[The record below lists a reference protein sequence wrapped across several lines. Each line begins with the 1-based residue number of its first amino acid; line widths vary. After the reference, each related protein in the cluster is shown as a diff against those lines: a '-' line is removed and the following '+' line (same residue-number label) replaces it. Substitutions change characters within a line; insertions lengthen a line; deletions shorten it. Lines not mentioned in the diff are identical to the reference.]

1 MKSNKEKL
9 KNRIFISLCISLLAI
24 VLCTFVYTG
33 RQYGSQAMNA
43 LYLSAEFQGEY
54 KVADGNF
61 QPYVKGEHI
70 PANKGDVTLK
80 GHFQLFVPTTGEVV
94 GIADEGVVLA
104 FYFNHIGGEVSEGGE
119 EFRPFD
125 AESVL
130 IGEDLCGKMYIGY
143 ECKGAEEI
151 TIRLKNPH
159 KFGNPG
165 AIDDFLNNLS
175 TYGGTAFERDT
186 LNRGSADRILGI
198 AFILF
203 AFMILG
209 TTIFSM
215 LIHIKGSKNLWLAGF
230 GIFSAGIYF
239 LFKAHGVMFFSEIIK
254 FNTRMV
260 IGSMMLYMLCV
271 TAFIAGMFEDKF
283 RKLSNSLTILAL
295 FSNLA
300 IMLSPS
306 VSDVKFYDTLPVW
319 VSVQSVIC
327 IVMSVLL
334 AIRIAKDDK
343 KEKMLSAFAMLPMIS
358 FIIDVA
364 GITFGLST
372 RVIVSEIVF
381 ILVFIVSVIVLLKVV
396 PQNLNAAIR
405 ARELEAEKLILKAEL
420 TESRI
425 ATMISQ
431 IQPHFIYNTL
441 GTIEQLC
448 ITEPKEASK
457 LVRNFSL
464 YLRGNF
470 SELDNAKPI
479 RFSQEMNHVKH
490 YTDIEQVRFPDMTIQ
505 YDLRSV
511 EFLLPALSV
520 QPLVENAIKH
530 GLMGLEEGGIVTIS
544 AYETDDSYIVEV
556 TDDGVGFD
564 MSVGYDETKH
574 VGIKNI
580 RGRIEAM
587 CSGTLTIESEIGKGT
602 KATIRIPKE
611 AGDYDSDNS

>member
-1 MKSNKEKL
+1 MKTVKEAFKNK
-9 KNRIFISLCISLLAI
+9 IFIGICISLLAI
-24 VLCTFVYTG
+24 SLCIFVYTG
-33 RQYGSQAMNA
+33 RDFGNQAKNA
-43 LYLSAEFQGEY
+43 MYLSAQFQGEY
-54 KVADGNF
+54 KIADGDW
-61 QPYVKGEHI
+61 QPYVKGKHI

-80 GHFQLFVPTTGEVV
+80 GHFELYVPTTGEV
-94 GIADEGVVLA
+94 ICNAEEGVILA

-119 EFRPFD
+119 QFRPFD
-125 AESVL
+125 AEL
-130 IGEDLCGKMYIGY
+130 DIAGEDMCGKMYIGY
-143 ECKGAEEI
+143 ECKGADEI

-159 KFGNPG
+159 KFGNAG
-165 AIDDFLNNLS
+165 AVDDFLNNLN
-175 TYGGTAFERDT
+175 TYGGTDFERDM
-186 LNRGSADRILGI
+186 LNRGSAERVLGI
-198 AFILF
+198 VLILF

-209 TTIFSM
+209 TAIFSM
-215 LIHIKGSKNLWLAGF
+215 MIHVKGNGNLWLVGI
-230 GIFSAGIYF
+230 GIFFSGIHF
-239 LFKAHGVMFFSEIIK
+239 MFKAHGVMFFSEIIK
-254 FNTRMV
+254 FNTRMLL
-260 IGSMMLYMLCV
+260 GSMMLYMLTL
-271 TAFIAGMFEDKF
+271 TAIISFWLRGRAKKF
-283 RKLSNSLTILAL
+283 GVGLTVLAL
-295 FSNLA
+295 VSICAF
-300 IMLSPS
+300 MLLPKFT
-306 VSDVKFYDTLPVW
+306 DVKFYDTLPVW
-319 VSVQSVIC
+319 IALQSVIC
-327 IVMSVLL
+327 LVIIVLL
-334 AIRIAKDDK
+334 SLHCLKGNK
-343 KEKMLSAFAMLPMIS
+343 NEKILSILASLPMIA
-358 FIIDVA
+358 FILDSV
-364 GITFGLST
+364 GTGLDIWQGGT
-372 RVIVSEIVF
+372 ASEIVF
-381 ILVFIVSVIVLLKVV
+381 IIMFAISLVMLLKVV
-396 PQNLNAAIR
+396 PQNLNVAIR
-405 ARELEAEKLILKAEL
+405 ARELEAEKKILSAEL

-448 ITEPKEASK
+448 ITEPDAASK

-544 AYETDDSYIVEV
+544 AYETDEFYVVEV

-564 MSVGYDETKH
+564 IDAGYDETKH

-587 CSGTLTIESEIGKGT
+587 CNGTLTIESKIGSGT
-602 KATIRIPKE
+602 KATIKIPKE
-611 AGDYDSDNS
+611 AKDYDSNNS

>member
-1 MKSNKEKL
+1 MK
-9 KNRIFISLCISLLAI
+9 FIKQNPKKKILIGICISLLAI
-24 VLCTFVYTG
+24 VLCFFVYTG
-33 RQYGSQAMNA
+33 RDYGNQAMNA

-54 KVADGNF
+54 KVADGDW

-70 PANKGDVTLK
+70 PADKGDVTLK
-80 GHFQLFVPTTGEVV
+80 GNFQLFVPTTGEVV
-94 GIADEGVVLA
+94 GKPSEGTVLA

-125 AESVL
+125 AEFD
-130 IGEDLCGKMYIGY
+130 IAGEDMCGKMYIGY
-143 ECKGAEEI
+143 ICKGADEI
-151 TIRLKNPH
+151 IIKLKNPH
-159 KFGNPG
+159 KFGNAG
-165 AIDDFLNNLS
+165 AVDDFFNNLS
-175 TYGGTAFERDT
+175 TYGGTDFERDM

-198 AFILF
+198 ALILV
-203 AFMILG
+203 AFMLLG
-209 TTIFSM
+209 TAIFSM
-215 LIHIKGSKNLWLAGF
+215 LIHIKDSSNLWLVGF
-230 GIFSAGIYF
+230 GVFFAGIYF

-254 FNTRMV
+254 FNTRMLV
-260 IGSMMLYMLCV
+260 GSMMLYMLAI
-271 TAFIAGMFEDKF
+271 TAVISGWLRGKAKIAG
-283 RKLSNSLTILAL
+283 SSLTVFAL

-300 IMLSPS
+300 FMMAPAFIN
-306 VSDVKFYDTLPVW
+306 VKFYDTLPVW
-319 VSVQSVIC
+319 AAVQSVIC
-327 IVMSVLL
+327 IVMIVLL
-334 AIRIAKDDK
+334 ALRFAKGDK
-343 KEKMLSAFAMLPMIS
+343 NEKILYSFGMLPLIS
-358 FIIDVA
+358 FIFDVV
-364 GITFGLST
+364 GTGLGLWEG
-372 RVIVSEIVF
+372 VLVSEVVF
-381 ILVFIVSVIVLLKVV
+381 ILIFVVSLIVLLKVV

-405 ARELEAEKLILKAEL
+405 AKELETEKMILNAKL

-425 ATMISQ
+425 STMISQ

-448 ITEPKEASK
+448 TTEPKAASK

-470 SELDNAKPI
+470 SELNNAKPI
-479 RFSQEMNHVKH
+479 TFSQEMNHVKY

-544 AYETDDSYIVEV
+544 AYETEKNYVVEV

-564 MSVGYDETKH
+564 MDAGYDETKH

-587 CSGTLTIESEIGKGT
+587 CSGTLTIESKIGSGT

-611 AGDYDSDNS
+611 ATENDSNNS

>member
-1 MKSNKEKL
+1 MKSIKEKL
-9 KNRIFISLCISLLAI
+9 NKRIFIGICISLLAI

-33 RQYGSQAMNA
+33 RDYGSQAMNA

-54 KVADGNF
+54 KVADGDW

-70 PANKGDVTLK
+70 PADKGDVTLK
-80 GHFQLFVPTTGEVV
+80 GNFQLYVPTTGEIV
-94 GIADEGVVLA
+94 GNAQEGTVLA

-125 AESVL
+125 AEYDL

-143 ECKGAEEI
+143 VCKGAEEI
-151 TIRLKNPH
+151 TIKLKNPH
-159 KFGNPG
+159 KFGNSG
-165 AIDDFLNNLS
+165 AVDDFLNNLS
-175 TYGGTAFERDT
+175 TYGGTDFERDT

-198 AFILF
+198 ALILF
-203 AFMILG
+203 AFMLLG
-209 TTIFSM
+209 TAIFSM
-215 LIHIKGSKNLWLAGF
+215 LIHIKGSSNLWLVGF
-230 GIFSAGIYF
+230 CVFCAGIYF

-254 FNTRMV
+254 FNTRMMT
-260 IGSMMLYMLCV
+260 GSMMLYMLAI
-271 TAFIAGMFEDKF
+271 TAIIVGWLQGKAKMVG
-283 RKLSNSLTILAL
+283 SSLTVFAL

-300 IMLSPS
+300 FMLAP
-306 VSDVKFYDTLPVW
+306 VFSDVKFYDALPVW
-319 VSVQSVIC
+319 AVMQSVIC
-327 IVMSVLL
+327 IVMTVLL
-334 AIRIAKDDK
+334 ALHFAKGDK
-343 KEKMLSAFAMLPMIS
+343 NEKTLCAFGILPMLSFILDS
-358 FIIDVA
+358 F
-364 GITFGLST
+364 GTGFGLWQGGL
-372 RVIVSEIVF
+372 ISEATF
-381 ILVFIVSVIVLLKVV
+381 ILIFAFSLIVLLKVV

-405 ARELEAEKLILKAEL
+405 ARELEAEKMILNAKL

-544 AYETDDSYIVEV
+544 AYETEKHYVVEV
-556 TDDGVGFD
+556 VDDGVGFD
-564 MSVGYDETKH
+564 MNAGYDETKH

-587 CSGTLTIESEIGKGT
+587 CGGTLTIESEIGKGT
-602 KATIRIPKE
+602 KATIRIPREAKE
-611 AGDYDSDNS
+611 NDSNNS